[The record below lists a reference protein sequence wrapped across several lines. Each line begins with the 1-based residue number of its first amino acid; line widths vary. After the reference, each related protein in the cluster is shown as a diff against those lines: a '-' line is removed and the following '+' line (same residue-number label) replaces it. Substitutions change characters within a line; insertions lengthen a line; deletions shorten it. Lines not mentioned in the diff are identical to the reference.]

1 LADQEKTQQ
10 ATEHQRR
17 EFRKRG
23 EVAKSNELVSISV
36 LFAGILILT
45 IFSTYLIENYQQL
58 QSYFFIHLN
67 FDFNMT
73 NKGVISSIIFISLMK
88 ILFPVFLT
96 LMIVAIVSNVAQTG
110 LLLSTESLKFDW
122 SKINPLKKAK
132 QLFFSKDT
140 FFELFKSIVKLLVIG
155 YITIITS
162 KSFIGLILSSQ
173 ERQIDDILH
182 ITGLV
187 IFRILLNILMLLLVL
202 AFIDFMY
209 QKFKMEEKMKMTHQE
224 IKDEYK
230 QLEGD
235 PHVKGKRKQKQREM
249 SMNRMMQSIPSSD
262 VIVAN
267 PTHFAVALKYD
278 QKNDYAPIVVAK
290 GADLIAQKI
299 KEIGKLHN
307 IPIVENKPLARN
319 LFWNLEIGDSIPAHL
334 FKAVAEL
341 FAYIYKLDKK
351 KEGRK

>member
-1 LADQEKTQQ
+1 MADQEKTQQ

-23 EVAKSNELVSISV
+23 EVAKSSELVSISV

-45 IFSTYLIENYQQL
+45 IISTYLIENYQHL
-58 QSYFFIHLN
+58 QFYFFNHIAFDLN
-67 FDFNMT
+67 PT
-73 NKGVISSIIFISLMK
+73 NKGVISNMIFTTLIK
-88 ILFPVFLT
+88 ILSPIFLT
-96 LMIVAIVSNVAQTG
+96 LMIIAIVSNVAQTG
-110 LLLSTESLKFDW
+110 ILLSTESLKLDW
-122 SKINPLKKAK
+122 GKINPLKKIK

-140 FFELFKSIVKLLVIG
+140 FFELFKSIIKLFVIG
-155 YITIITS
+155 FITFVTA
-162 KSFIGLILSSQ
+162 KSFIGLIISSQ

-187 IFRILLNILMLLLVL
+187 LFRILLNVLMLLLVL
-202 AFIDFMY
+202 GFVDFIY

-249 SMNRMMQSIPSSD
+249 SMNRMMQAVPNSD

-278 QKNDYAPIVVAK
+278 KENDYAPKVVAK
-290 GADLIAQKI
+290 GADLVAQKI
-299 KEIGKLHN
+299 KEIGRKN
-307 IPIVENKPLARN
+307 NVPIVENKPLARN

-334 FKAVAEL
+334 FKVVAEL
-341 FAYIYKLDKK
+341 FAYVYKLDKK
-351 KEGRK
+351 GR

>member
-23 EVAKSNELVSISV
+23 EIAKSSELVSVSV

-45 IFSTYLIENYQQL
+45 IISAYIIENYQHL
-58 QSYFFIHLN
+58 QFYFFSHIAYDLN
-67 FDFNMT
+67 PS
-73 NKGVISSIIFISLMK
+73 NKGVVGAVIFSTLMK
-88 ILFPVFLT
+88 ILFPIFLT
-96 LMIVAIVSNVAQTG
+96 LMIVAVVANVAQTG

-140 FFELFKSIVKLLVIG
+140 FFELFKSIVKLFVIG
-155 YITIITS
+155 FITFATA
-162 KSFIGLILSSQ
+162 KSFVGLILESQ

-182 ITGLV
+182 ITGLI
-187 IFRILLNILMLLLVL
+187 IFRILINILMLLLVL
-202 AFIDFMY
+202 GFVDFIY

-249 SMNRMMQSIPSSD
+249 SMNRMMQAVPNSD

-278 QKNDYAPIVVAK
+278 KENDYAPKVVAK
-290 GADLIAQKI
+290 GADLVAQKI
-299 KEIGKLHN
+299 KEIGRNNN

-319 LFWNLEIGDSIPAHL
+319 LFWNLEIGDSIPANL

-341 FAYIYKLDKK
+341 FAYVYKLDKK
-351 KEGRK
+351 GRK

>member
-23 EVAKSNELVSISV
+23 EIAKSSELVSVSV
-36 LFAGILILT
+36 LFGGILILT
-45 IFSTYLIENYQQL
+45 IISTYLIENYQHL
-58 QSYFFIHLN
+58 QFYFFNHIAFDLN
-67 FDFNMT
+67 PS
-73 NKGVISSIIFISLMK
+73 NKGVMASVIFTTLIKTLLP
-88 ILFPVFLT
+88 IFLT
-96 LMIVAIVSNVAQTG
+96 LMIIAVIANVAQTG
-110 LLLSTESLKFDW
+110 IILSTESLKFDW
-122 SKINPLKKAK
+122 GKINPLKKIK

-140 FFELFKSIVKLLVIG
+140 FFELFKSIIKLFAIG
-155 YITIITS
+155 FITFVTA
-162 KSFIGLILSSQ
+162 KSFVGLIISSQ

-187 IFRILLNILMLLLVL
+187 LFRILLNVLMLLLVL
-202 AFIDFMY
+202 GFVDFIY

-249 SMNRMMQSIPSSD
+249 SMNRMMQAVPSSD

-278 QKNDYAPIVVAK
+278 KENDYAPQVVAK

-299 KEIGKLHN
+299 KEIGRKN
-307 IPIVENKPLARN
+307 GVPIVENRPLARN
-319 LFWNLEIGDSIPAHL
+319 LFWNLEIGDFIPANL
-334 FKAVAEL
+334 FKVVAEL
-341 FAYIYKLDKK
+341 FAYVYKLDKK
-351 KEGRK
+351 GR

>member
-1 LADQEKTQQ
+1 MADQEKTQQ

-23 EVAKSNELVSISV
+23 EVAKSSELVSVSV

-45 IFSTYLIENYQQL
+45 IISTYLIENYQNL
-58 QSYFFIHLN
+58 QFYFFTHIAFDLN
-67 FDFNMT
+67 PS
-73 NKGVISSIIFISLMK
+73 NKGVMASVIFTTLMK
-88 ILFPVFLT
+88 ILLPVFLT
-96 LMIVAIVSNVAQTG
+96 LMIIAVTANVAQTG
-110 LLLSTESLKFDW
+110 ILLSTESLKFDW
-122 SKINPLKKAK
+122 GKINPLKKIK

-140 FFELFKSIVKLLVIG
+140 FFELFKSIVKLFFIG
-155 YITIITS
+155 FITFVTA
-162 KSFIGLILSSQ
+162 KSFIGLIISSQ

-187 IFRILLNILMLLLVL
+187 LFRILLNVLMLLLVL
-202 AFIDFMY
+202 GFVDFIY

-249 SMNRMMQSIPSSD
+249 SMNRMMQAVPDSD

-278 QKNDYAPIVVAK
+278 RENDFAPRVVAK
-290 GADLIAQKI
+290 GADLVAQKI
-299 KEIGKLHN
+299 KEIGRN
-307 IPIVENKPLARN
+307 NNVPIVENKPLARN

-334 FKAVAEL
+334 FKVVAEL
-341 FAYIYKLDKK
+341 FAYVYKLDKK
-351 KEGRK
+351 GR

>member
-1 LADQEKTQQ
+1 MADQEKTQQ

-23 EVAKSNELVSISV
+23 EIAKSSELVSVSV
-36 LFAGILILT
+36 LFGGILILT
-45 IFSTYLIENYQQL
+45 IISTYLIENYQQL
-58 QSYFFIHLN
+58 QFYFFSHIAFDLN
-67 FDFNMT
+67 PS
-73 NKGVISSIIFISLMK
+73 NKGVMASVIFTTLIK
-88 ILFPVFLT
+88 ILLPIFLT
-96 LMIVAIVSNVAQTG
+96 LMIIAVAANVAQTG
-110 LLLSTESLKFDW
+110 IILSTESLKFDW
-122 SKINPLKKAK
+122 GKINPLKKIK

-140 FFELFKSIVKLLVIG
+140 FFELFKSIMKLFVIG
-155 YITIITS
+155 FITFVTA
-162 KSFIGLILSSQ
+162 KSFIGLIISSQ

-187 IFRILLNILMLLLVL
+187 LFKILLNVLILLLVL
-202 AFIDFMY
+202 GFVDFIY

-224 IKDEYK
+224 VKDEYK

-249 SMNRMMQSIPSSD
+249 SMNRMMQAVPGSD

-278 QKNDYAPIVVAK
+278 KENDYAPQVVAK

-299 KEIGKLHN
+299 KEIGRKN
-307 IPIVENKPLARN
+307 GVPIVENRPLARN
-319 LFWNLEIGDSIPAHL
+319 LFWNLEIGDFIPANL
-334 FKAVAEL
+334 FKVVAEL
-341 FAYIYKLDKK
+341 FAYVYKLDKK
-351 KEGRK
+351 GR

>member
-1 LADQEKTQQ
+1 MADQEKTQQ

-23 EVAKSNELVSISV
+23 EIAKSSELVSVSV
-36 LFAGILILT
+36 LFGGILILT
-45 IFSTYLIENYQQL
+45 IISTYLIENYQHL
-58 QSYFFIHLN
+58 QFYFFNHIAFDLN
-67 FDFNMT
+67 PS
-73 NKGVISSIIFISLMK
+73 NKGVMASVIFTTLIKTLLP
-88 ILFPVFLT
+88 IFLT
-96 LMIVAIVSNVAQTG
+96 LMIIAVIANVAQTG
-110 LLLSTESLKFDW
+110 IILSTESLKFDW
-122 SKINPLKKAK
+122 GKINPLKKIK

-140 FFELFKSIVKLLVIG
+140 FFELFKSIIKLFAIG
-155 YITIITS
+155 FITFVTA
-162 KSFIGLILSSQ
+162 KSFVGLIISSQ

-187 IFRILLNILMLLLVL
+187 LFRILLNVLMLLLVL
-202 AFIDFMY
+202 GFVDFIY

-249 SMNRMMQSIPSSD
+249 SMNRMMQAVPSSD

-278 QKNDYAPIVVAK
+278 KENDYAPQVVAK

-299 KEIGKLHN
+299 KEIGRKN
-307 IPIVENKPLARN
+307 GVPIVENRPLARN
-319 LFWNLEIGDSIPAHL
+319 LFWNLEIGDFIPANL
-334 FKAVAEL
+334 FKVVAEL
-341 FAYIYKLDKK
+341 FAYVYKLDKK
-351 KEGRK
+351 GR

>member
-1 LADQEKTQQ
+1 MADQEKTQQ

-23 EVAKSNELVSISV
+23 EIAKSSELVSVSV
-36 LFAGILILT
+36 LFGGILILT
-45 IFSTYLIENYQQL
+45 IISTYLIENYQNL
-58 QSYFFIHLN
+58 QFYFFTHIAFDLN
-67 FDFNMT
+67 T
-73 NKGVISSIIFISLMK
+73 SNKGVIASIIFTTLMK
-88 ILFPVFLT
+88 ILFPIFLT
-96 LMIVAIVSNVAQTG
+96 LMIIAVTANVAQTG
-110 LLLSTESLKFDW
+110 ILLSTESLKFDW
-122 SKINPLKKAK
+122 GKINPLKKIK

-140 FFELFKSIVKLLVIG
+140 FFELFKSVVKLFVIG
-155 YITIITS
+155 FITFVTA
-162 KSFIGLILSSQ
+162 KSFIGLIISSQ

-187 IFRILLNILMLLLVL
+187 LFRILLNVLMLLLVL
-202 AFIDFMY
+202 GFVDFIY

-249 SMNRMMQSIPSSD
+249 SMNRMMQAVPSSD

-278 QKNDYAPIVVAK
+278 KENDYAPQVVAK

-299 KEIGKLHN
+299 KEIGRKN
-307 IPIVENKPLARN
+307 GVPIVENRPLARN
-319 LFWNLEIGDSIPAHL
+319 LFWNLEIGDFIPANL
-334 FKAVAEL
+334 FKVVAEL
-341 FAYIYKLDKK
+341 FAYVYKLDKK
-351 KEGRK
+351 GR

>member
-1 LADQEKTQQ
+1 MADQEKTQQ

-23 EVAKSNELVSISV
+23 EVAKSSELVSVSV

-45 IFSTYLIENYQQL
+45 IISTYLIENYQNL
-58 QSYFFIHLN
+58 QFYFFTHIAFDLN
-67 FDFNMT
+67 PS
-73 NKGVISSIIFISLMK
+73 NKGVMASVIFTTLMK
-88 ILFPVFLT
+88 ILLPVFLT
-96 LMIVAIVSNVAQTG
+96 LMIIAVTANVAQTG
-110 LLLSTESLKFDW
+110 ILLSTESLKFDW
-122 SKINPLKKAK
+122 GKINPLKKIK

-140 FFELFKSIVKLLVIG
+140 FFELFKSIVKLFVIG
-155 YITIITS
+155 FITFVTA
-162 KSFIGLILSSQ
+162 KSFIGLIISSQ

-187 IFRILLNILMLLLVL
+187 LFRILLNVLMLLLVL
-202 AFIDFMY
+202 GFVDFIY

-249 SMNRMMQSIPSSD
+249 SMNRMMQAVPDSD

-278 QKNDYAPIVVAK
+278 RENDFAPRVVAK
-290 GADLIAQKI
+290 GADLVAQKI
-299 KEIGKLHN
+299 KEIGRN
-307 IPIVENKPLARN
+307 NNVPVVENKPLARN

-334 FKAVAEL
+334 FKVVAEL
-341 FAYIYKLDKK
+341 FAYVYKLDKK
-351 KEGRK
+351 GR